1 MIERLIDS
9 PVPAEQAQLKLFEG
23 DRKAYDLELRPRRL
37 SVKRGSPARETARGP
52 ARGIPEEVGGR
63 SVSSPARRRLVT
75 SDDAVTRRSQTGA
88 GLGDDR

>member
-1 MIERLIDS
+1 MFELL
-9 PVPAEQAQLKLFEG
+9 VPAEQAQLELFEG

-63 SVSSPARRRLVT
+63 SVSSRLA
-75 SDDAVTRRSQTGA
+75 DDSSHLTT
-88 GLGDDR
+88 L